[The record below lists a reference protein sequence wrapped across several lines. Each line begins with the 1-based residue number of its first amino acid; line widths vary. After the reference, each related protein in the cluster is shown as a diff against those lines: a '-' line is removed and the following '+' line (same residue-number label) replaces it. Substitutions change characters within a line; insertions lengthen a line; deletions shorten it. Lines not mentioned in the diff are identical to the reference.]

1 MGDEAAR
8 NWQCRKMSSTPAIE
22 CEPRLSAAGPGTARL
37 ARVVARPS
45 AMARVGR
52 QVRPWMVLLLITLCW
67 DRAVYLRVTVA
78 DGARAAAM
86 KESGWYIALRS
97 LGTLY
102 PWLAL
107 GVLLLLID
115 LNKQSQPARSPNPLR
130 RAVFLV
136 LCPLLAG
143 GVAEVLKPL
152 VGRFKPEYTDGW
164 FRFAGMTER
173 LNRWSD
179 LGMAS
184 SHTAVAFGAAF
195 ALSWILPRGAPLFI
209 AGAVGCAMTR
219 LLAGA
224 HFLSDVYVGILI
236 AYLSVRAIHTIDLRN
251 NSGVPLAV

>member
-1 MGDEAAR
+1 
-8 NWQCRKMSSTPAIE
+8 MSGTPAIDS
-22 CEPRLSAAGPGTARL
+22 EPRPSAGGLHRAQPARL
-37 ARVVARPS
+37 AARPS
-45 AMARVGR
+45 APARLGR
-52 QVRPWMVLLLITLCW
+52 QLLPWTVLLFITLCW

-78 DGARAAAM
+78 DGALAAGM

-102 PWLAL
+102 PWAAL
-107 GVLLLLID
+107 GVLFLLID
-115 LNKQSQPARSPNPLR
+115 LNKPSQPARSRNPLR
-130 RAVFLV
+130 RAVFLI

-195 ALSWILPRGAPLFI
+195 ALSWIVPRGAPLFV

-224 HFLSDVYVGILI
+224 HFLSDVYAGIVI
-236 AYLSVRAIHTIDLRN
+236 AYLSVRVIHTIDLRN
-251 NSGVPLAV
+251 NAGTPLAA